1 MPKYIFSYIRG
12 LIQSHKVTATALSR
26 QFNISHDGIT
36 RMLTARFPWN
46 FSFRFPRK
54 IPRPCWAD
62 SAFYCEKGK
71 RGVEVERGNFGRSG

>member
-46 FSFRFPRK
+46 FSFR
-54 IPRPCWAD
+54 
-62 SAFYCEKGK
+62 
-71 RGVEVERGNFGRSG
+71 